1 MGFYTLDRHSHSRR
15 EGDMYLVDTSH
26 TGRWSYQEILIPG
39 PERPIRLAILGQ
51 FCVRN
56 IDQCL
61 TYDSTL
67 DISGKKEAR

>member
-15 EGDMYLVDTSH
+15 EGYMFLAGTSH

-51 FCVRN
+51 CFAHN